1 MKLKNSVFKS
11 SNLYR
16 ILGTNSNAGE
26 ELIKQRYLE
35 KVREFPPE
43 ENPEEFKVIRE
54 AYDTLKD
61 PFKRSGYDLETKYQ
75 GQASKFLQEALDY
88 MDWGKIEE
96 AEFLLNKAAE
106 LAADNLYILRFK
118 AEIAVM
124 KEDINLFNDI
134 FAQLEELFPKK
145 KEYLLLLNKIVLLLE
160 SEQYTKYAHKVLKE
174 MEKKFP
180 DKKSEMTDVYLGV
193 YDQQGKFNKIWNFLS
208 NELKTFS
215 EPDEDNIRHFLTAI
229 FLINK
234 YEKWNKKDSLI
245 ALTESFIEKINQDQE
260 LRNYIIYVL
269 DENYYEA
276 EEHGAIKAQLYFTE
290 LLMLF
295 EDDSNLDLEYKK
307 LQLTEKI
314 LNEVDRMSADPKLS
328 PYIFYTGSRLFFDWA
343 YEELDPENFVD
354 FPDKYAMQNFK
365 EEYSANLQAVKRLK
379 KKYPRLYDT
388 FKNEW
393 DKITANCR
401 EKLNNRQLSLFEK
414 QKKQNRTL
422 ITGSWHQG
430 RLLAKIRWAAMIP
443 VPAAVVKNIKNAVLI
458 NNLTMLYR

>member
-75 GQASKFLQEALDY
+75 GQASKFLQEAVDY

-106 LAADNLYILRFK
+106 LAADNLYILRLK
-118 AEIAVM
+118 AEVAVM
-124 KEDINLFNDI
+124 KGDINLFNDI
-134 FAQLEELFPKK
+134 FEQLEELFPKK
-145 KEYLLLLNKIVLLLE
+145 QEYLLLLNKIVLLLE
-160 SEQYTKYAHKVLKE
+160 SEQYTKYANRVLKE

-180 DKKSEMTDVYLGV
+180 DKKSEMTDVYIGV
-193 YDQQGKFNKIWNFLS
+193 YDQQGKFNKIWNVLS
-208 NELKTFS
+208 NELKTFT

-229 FLINK
+229 ALINK
-234 YEKWNKKDSLI
+234 YEKWEKKDSLI
-245 ALTESFIEKINQDQE
+245 ALTESFIAKINEDQE
-260 LRNYIIYVL
+260 LRDYIIYVL
-269 DENYYEA
+269 DENYFEA
-276 EEHGAIKAQLYFTE
+276 EEHGDIKAQLYITE

-295 EDDSNLDLEYKK
+295 EDDPNLELEYKK

-328 PYIFYTGSRLFFDWA
+328 PYIFYTGSRLFFNWA
-343 YEELDPENFVD
+343 YEELDPETFVD

-379 KKYPRLYDT
+379 KKYPRMYDT
-388 FKNEW
+388 FRNEW
-393 DKITANCR
+393 DKIAANCR
-401 EKLNNRQLSLFEK
+401 EQLNNRQLSLFEK
-414 QKKQNRTL
+414 QRKVDQDSDYKELASGQIVSKNKVGRNDPCPCGSGKKYKKCCLN
-422 ITGSWHQG
+422 
-430 RLLAKIRWAAMIP
+430 K
-443 VPAAVVKNIKNAVLI
+443 
-458 NNLTMLYR
+458 